1 MPTIVISICIF
12 SLFDSIRVALNYS
25 QFKLIFNYLIL
36 NFGVATQLKICLKK
50 SCFSSFPSKTTV
62 SLSLY

>member
-12 SLFDSIRVALNYS
+12 SLLDFIRVALNYS

-50 SCFSSFPSKTTV
+50 GKRSRIKR
-62 SLSLY
+62 

>member
-12 SLFDSIRVALNYS
+12 SLLDFIRVALNYS

-36 NFGVATQLKICLKK
+36 NFGVATQLKKK
-50 SCFSSFPSKTTV
+50 GKRSRIKR
-62 SLSLY
+62 

>member
-12 SLFDSIRVALNYS
+12 SLLDSIRVALNYS

-50 SCFSSFPSKTTV
+50 GKRSRIKR
-62 SLSLY
+62 